1 MRNKLH
7 ILTSL
12 HHPKVTLKR

>member
-1 MRNKLH
+1 MPILH

-12 HHPKVTLKR
+12 LIC